1 MLRSWIGKLL
11 TKRRMPQRKSRTNLP
26 PPFPSQG
33 NVRYFLGAQVD
44 VSALLKE
51 CAGTESL
58 GELIARQAASKGSAA
73 AGAGAHDDDDVPQ
86 LYPLEQVKALSEM
99 FTGAELDIIRRHG
112 GSAQRGRWLDT
123 RTTKAPAPGTRVL
136 LADGSEDSDDHP
148 DEPSDA
154 AHEGLD
160 PRHVVSGS
168 MDGTPGNLSGVYRYV
183 SFSFP
188 LPHFYLFFPFIFPR
202 EFSYQ

>member
-1 MLRSWIGKLL
+1 M
-11 TKRRMPQRKSRTNLP
+11 
-26 PPFPSQG
+26 
-33 NVRYFLGAQVD
+33 
-44 VSALLKE
+44 
-51 CAGTESL
+51 
-58 GELIARQAASKGSAA
+58 
-73 AGAGAHDDDDVPQ
+73 PQ

-148 DEPSDA
+148 DEPADA
-154 AHEGLD
+154 VHEGLD

-183 SFSFP
+183 SVSFP
-188 LPHFYLFFPFIFPR
+188 LPHFSLFSFIFPR
-202 EFSYQ
+202 EFFYQ